1 LVPIVPVMNTVT
13 LAVTGVVL
21 TVNVAVVVPAGTVT
35 DPGTVTLALL
45 DASVTTSPLGPAGAS
60 KVTVPV
66 VELPPITAPGDRVIV
81 EIPASVIVRLA
92 VCVLLA
98 RLAEIEATVVP
109 DTATVVIVKVVD
121 VAPPAI
127 VTVPGR
133 VALVEFEVR
142 LMVTPPVGAALVRVT
157 VPVEVPPPRTEF
169 GDKVTDAMDGGL
181 TVKVAVLVDPAVEA
195 EIVTDVAVDTPLVV
209 IGKVAEDE
217 P

>member
-1 LVPIVPVMNTVT
+1 MNTVT

-81 EIPASVIVRLA
+81 EIPASVMVRLA

>member
-1 LVPIVPVMNTVT
+1 MT

-35 DPGTVTLALL
+35 DPGTVTFTLL
-45 DASVTTSPLGPAGAS
+45 EARVTTSPLGPAGAS

-66 VELPPITAPGDRVIV
+66 DELPPITAPGDRVIV
-81 EIPASVIVRLA
+81 EMPDSVMVRLA

-98 RLAEIEATVVP
+98 RLAEIDATVVP

-133 VALVEFEVR
+133 VALVEFEER
-142 LMVTPPVGAALVRVT
+142 LIVTPPVGAALESVT

-169 GDKVTDAMDGGL
+169 GDRVTDAMDGGL
-181 TVKVAVLVDPAVEA
+181 TVKVAVFVEPAVEA

-209 IGKVAEDE
+209 IGKVAVEE